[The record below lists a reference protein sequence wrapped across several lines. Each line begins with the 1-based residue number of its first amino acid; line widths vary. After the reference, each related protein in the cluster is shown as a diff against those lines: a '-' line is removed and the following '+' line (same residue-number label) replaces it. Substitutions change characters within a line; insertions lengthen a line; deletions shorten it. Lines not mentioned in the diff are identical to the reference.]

1 MAVEDE
7 VREAAARFYAA
18 LNESF
23 TGNTAP
29 MDDQWAK
36 DVTVSAM
43 LPSGG
48 RQVGWDEVRPT
59 WTTLAP
65 DASAETGLTSATI
78 PNLVV
83 NVLSD
88 DAAYITG
95 TDHLE
100 GKMGGQPIA
109 VQVRTTIIFHRESNG
124 EWKVVHRHGD
134 ALSR

>member
-1 MAVEDE
+1 MAIEDD
-7 VREAAARFYAA
+7 VRAAADRFYAA

-23 TGNTAP
+23 SGNTGP
-29 MDDQWAK
+29 MDEQWSHST
-36 DVTVSAM
+36 TVSTM

-48 RQVGWDEVRPT
+48 RQIGWDEVRPT

-65 DASAETGLTSATI
+65 DASADTGLTSVTV
-78 PNLVV
+78 PDLVV
-83 NVLSD
+83 IPVTD
-88 DAAYITG
+88 DVAYILG

-109 VQVRTTIIFHRESNG
+109 VQVRTTILFHRG
-124 EWKVVHRHGD
+124 EDGWKVVHRHGD